1 MILSDFH
8 CHSSFC
14 DGKDTP
20 EDMVKSAI
28 SKGLSYFGICIHS
41 YTPFEDGYCTKPS
54 QYKNFIDE
62 MARLKEKYSGKINLL
77 CGIEQD
83 IYSENYGEKFDY
95 VIGSVHFLKI
105 SGEYFALDLSKDS
118 FIKLCKDKFGG
129 NYNLL
134 AKEYFDLVCQVKDKT
149 NCNIIGHF
157 DLITKYN
164 EGYNLFREDDEQYLE
179 YGNKCIDI
187 LSKNGAVFEIN
198 TGAISRGY
206 RKNPYPSDAFTQR
219 IISNGAKLIL
229 SSDAHAKENIAFG
242 YDSIDKKALGDN
254 LIYKF

>member
-8 CHSSFC
+8 CHSTFC
-14 DGKDTP
+14 DGKDSP
-20 EDMVKSAI
+20 EEMVKSAI
-28 SKGLSYFGICIHS
+28 SKGLSYFGICLHS
-41 YTPFEDGYCTKPS
+41 YTTYGSDFCAEPED
-54 QYKNFIDE
+54 YKKFISE
-62 MARLKEKYSGKINLL
+62 MARLKNEYADKIKLF

-83 IYSENYGEKFDY
+83 YSSEDYGEAFDY
-95 VIGSVHFLKI
+95 IIGSVHFIIIDKK
-105 SGEYFALDLSKDS
+105 YYPLDLSKDAFVS
-118 FIKLCKDKFGG
+118 LCHEKFGG
-129 NYNLL
+129 DYTLL
-134 AKEYFDLVCQVKDKT
+134 AKAYFENVSQLKERT

-164 EGYNLFREDDEQYLE
+164 EGYNLFREDDEKYLE